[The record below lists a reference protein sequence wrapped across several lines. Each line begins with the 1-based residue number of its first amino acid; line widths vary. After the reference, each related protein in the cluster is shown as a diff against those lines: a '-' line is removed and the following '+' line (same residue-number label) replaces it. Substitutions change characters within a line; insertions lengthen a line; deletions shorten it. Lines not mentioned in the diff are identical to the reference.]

1 MEYPRSEIIV
11 EVGAESGSVTLYGI
25 RSNRGWIFSRHS
37 IDQSAAFLAEPSHVL
52 DSQSVSSWTEALAL
66 LDSYPW
72 HRLYPL
78 QVHPDF
84 REAVF
89 DAVKVRYGDAENSV
103 WNRLADWKT
112 LCGVSD
118 DNPG

>member
-1 MEYPRSEIIV
+1 
-11 EVGAESGSVTLYGI
+11 
-25 RSNRGWIFSRHS
+25 
-37 IDQSAAFLAEPSHVL
+37 
-52 DSQSVSSWTEALAL
+52 